1 MLADFG
7 IIAGILQKRT
17 VIIMWLS
24 GYNFIPPRQFLGLLV
39 IFWALFAV
47 PSSLLAQMVPGTGSE
62 PTAAPVE
69 IPEHLTQEQVRDLI
83 ARLSDDQVREL
94 VISQLDKLAATQDQ
108 AGDPATYISQLNAG
122 FDQARTT
129 LWRAFNQDH
138 EIYTLPTSIWLQ
150 MTGNGQISGWYILF
164 QLIGLLVVGWIAR
177 LLTRHLLVKANAK
190 PVEELSLGKR
200 FDLACY
206 GIFAGMLELG
216 AFAVG
221 ALLFVKIVGQQTPMA
236 QVFWYQL
243 IWCLVLIK
251 LVMLAVRQVVSLDS
265 PDTSLVSV
273 SSTAAKQALAWAMIL
288 TTALVLPQPLLNLVN
303 DFGASVETVLLLNLF
318 FGLIFVALLIA
329 LIIRLRYY
337 GAELI
342 APKDDTSGG
351 IRQALARNWW
361 LLAIAYILVIWFL
374 SVGKRAATGE
384 SAMAPGII
392 SLLLFVLIP
401 YFDMGLKF
409 LITHYFEDKDEE
421 EETPPGDTAVDEE
434 MPSADNAADIETA
447 TSVPA
452 AATLVEPA
460 ASLESVAAA
469 IGEPDDSVDIE
480 STPQDIAPG
489 YAAATIAGSTTGAS
503 IVEPPS
509 GAADVPARRD
519 IAPVYVATAMR
530 YARVLMVVL
539 ILGIFMRLWDIDIR
553 AISGQLLGPRFADAL
568 FDISITVLLT
578 WALWGVI
585 RISIERKLDTGET
598 PGEEEEEAEAGGLG
612 GTRVETVLP
621 LIRIF
626 IKITLVVMAV
636 LISLSALGVNIGPLI
651 AGAGVIGIAIGFG
664 AQTLVRD
671 IVSGFFYLIDDAF
684 RIGEYVV
691 IDQIRGTVEKISIR
705 SFQLRHHNGPV
716 HTIPYGEIRTLTNWS
731 RDWAIMKLEIR
742 VPFETDIEKVRK
754 IIKKIG
760 IDMMEDPQWGPLLLA
775 PVKSQGVNRMDDSA
789 LIVRFKFTAVPGQ
802 QFLIRREAFVRIQRA
817 FEAEGIHFAPRRVL
831 VEATT
836 PQEAIKAAGAVI
848 DQEEAG
854 KNLPKDNM

>member
-1 MLADFG
+1 M
-7 IIAGILQKRT
+7 Q
-17 VIIMWLS
+17 LS
-24 GYNFIPPRQFLGLLV
+24 VFNLSPLRQYLRPFVLV
-39 IFWALFAV
+39 CLLFAA
-47 PSSLLAQMVPGTGSE
+47 PSSLLAQMVPGTGSA

-94 VISQLDKLAATQDQ
+94 VISQLDKLAAGQDQ
-108 AGDPATYISQLNAG
+108 AGDPAVYVSQLNQG
-122 FDQARTT
+122 FDQARNT
-129 LWRAFNQDH
+129 LWRAFNVEH
-138 EIYTLPTSIWLQ
+138 EIYTLPRSIWQQ
-150 MTGNGQISGWYILF
+150 MTGNGRISGWYILF
-164 QLIGLLVVGWIAR
+164 QLVGLLLVGWIAR
-177 LLTRHLLVKANAK
+177 LLTRHLLVKANEK
-190 PVEELSLGKR
+190 PVGELSLGKR

-206 GIFAGMLELG
+206 GLFIGMLELA
-216 AFAVG
+216 AFAAG

-236 QVFWYQL
+236 QVFWYQV

-251 LVMLAVRQVVSLDS
+251 LIMLAVRQIVSAS
-265 PDTSLVSV
+265 NPDTRLVSV
-273 SSTAAKQALAWAMIL
+273 TDTVARQVLGWTMIL
-288 TTALVLPQPLLNLVN
+288 TTFLVLPRPLVSLVV
-303 DFGASVETVLLLNLF
+303 DFGASVETELLLSII
-318 FGLIFVALLIA
+318 FGGGFMIA
-329 LIIRLRYY
+329 LITLMIRLRRY

-342 APKDDTSGG
+342 AGKNGKSGR
-351 IRQALARNWW
+351 IRQAFARNWW
-361 LLAIAYILVIWFL
+361 LLAIVYLLIIWFMAI
-374 SVGKRAATGE
+374 GKRAATGE
-384 SAMAPGII
+384 SSLLPGLVSI
-392 SLLLFVLIP
+392 SLFLLIP
-401 YFDMGLKF
+401 YFDMALKW
-409 LITHYFEDKDEE
+409 LITRYFEDKDE
-421 EETPPGDTAVDEE
+421 DEE
-434 MPSADNAADIETA
+434 IPSGDSA
-447 TSVPA
+447 TNVG
-452 AATLVEPA
+452 TA
-460 ASLESVAAA
+460 ASTPAAAA
-469 IGEPDDSVDIE
+469 IGEPADSADIE

-489 YAAATIAGSTTGAS
+489 YAAATIVEPTTGAT
-503 IVEPPS
+503 IVESPS
-509 GAADVPARRD
+509 DAAVVPARRD

-553 AISGQLLGPRFADAL
+553 AITGQLLGPRFADAL

-598 PGEEEEEAEAGGLG
+598 PGEEVEEAEAGGLG

-626 IKITLVVMAV
+626 IKITLIVMAV

-651 AGAGVIGIAIGFG
+651 AGAGVVGIAIGFG

-760 IDMMEDPQWGPLLLA
+760 IEMMEDPQWGPLLLA

-836 PQEAIKAAGAVI
+836 PREAVEAAGAVI
-848 DQEEAG
+848 DQEETG
-854 KNLPKDNM
+854 KAPPKDNM